1 MPKTPEKISFKQS
14 ALIAEQEPDRYQVLK
29 GMKFTLTKVN
39 ISTKTRYE
47 KVARFTVIPEENF
60 KGTDRQGREVSLQK
74 GESAKLWT
82 TSKVLVSKAEEA
94 KTLYGDDNGNLNPVV
109 TDITVVEKT
118 SEGKPPRD
126 YLDFD

>member
-47 KVARFTVIPEENF
+47 KVARFTVILEENF